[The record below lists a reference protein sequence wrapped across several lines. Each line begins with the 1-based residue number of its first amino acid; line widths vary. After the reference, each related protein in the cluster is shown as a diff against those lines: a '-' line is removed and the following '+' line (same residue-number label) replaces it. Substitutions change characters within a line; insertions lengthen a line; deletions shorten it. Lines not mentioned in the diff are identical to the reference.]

1 MPDAASREGEGGGGG
16 GGGGGGRAD
25 ERAGGGGGGGRGGR
39 LKLESSSRKWWE
51 GRKIG
56 INGGTT
62 TIRDGPIGKERR
74 GSIRFRLAPSCGN
87 ETHRPLSPLSSLFD
101 LRDRPPRPQLL

>member
-1 MPDAASREGEGGGGG
+1 MLLV
-16 GGGGGGRAD
+16 
-25 ERAGGGGGGGRGGR
+25 ERAKVAEEEEEEEEDEPMKEREVVVGGGRGGR

>member
-1 MPDAASREGEGGGGG
+1 MKEQEEEEEEGKKRTLKTRKLLAMVVGG
-16 GGGGGGRAD
+16 
-25 ERAGGGGGGGRGGR
+25 E
-39 LKLESSSRKWWE
+39 
-51 GRKIG
+51 IG

-74 GSIRFRLAPSCGN
+74 DSIRFRLAPSCGN